1 MSVREWENDVAHRGP
16 LVTAIAVLLGLMGLM
31 AVNSAGG
38 LVVAGAAAPAPSTT
52 AAAVSPT
59 AVLPS
64 AEPSPPELSTAAP
77 SSPPAPSTVVPS
89 PPPPAFP
96 AEVAYA
102 GRADGGVLAIAVA
115 IRGDRAA
122 AYLCDG
128 RRIEAWFSG
137 TAAQGRVELATR
149 DGSGRLSAALVGDRL
164 RGETIASG
172 QRFTFAIGVAA
183 PPTGVYRGTDGSTTI
198 GWIVLPDG
206 SQVGIATSGGSTA
219 PAPRLDPQRGS
230 VTLNGRQLEADPL
243 AGDTFPW

>member
-1 MSVREWENDVAHRGP
+1 MAHREP
-16 LVTAIAVLLGLMGLM
+16 LVTAIAVLLGLVGFL

-38 LVVAGAAAPAPSTT
+38 LVVAGAAASAPSTT
-52 AAAVSPT
+52 ASAVAPT

-64 AEPSPPELSTAAP
+64 AEPPPPVPSTA
-77 SSPPAPSTVVPS
+77 VP

-102 GRADGGVLAIAVA
+102 GRADDGVLAIAVA

-149 DGSGRLSAALVGDRL
+149 DGSGRLSAALIGDRL
-164 RGETIASG
+164 QGEAIAGG

-183 PPTGVYRGTDGSTTI
+183 PPTGVYRGEDGSTTI

-206 SQVGIATSGGSTA
+206 SQVGIATTGGSAA
-219 PAPRLDPQRGS
+219 PAPELDPQRGS
-230 VTLNGRQLEADPL
+230 VTLNGRQIEADPL